1 MEVIMPFLLGTT
13 IWGAMIGSK
22 NGNRFWLYGSVDG
35 FSSSLWVAFGFWIS
49 LGGGLFTIVGLGILI
64 WAATFLYKVTKSQFY
79 NGSNFELWILYF
91 GKMSFSI
98 MTAGLL
104 FLVAMLFGMRGK

>member
-35 FSSSLWVAFGFWIS
+35 FSSSLWVAFGF
-49 LGGGLFTIVGLGILI
+49 
-64 WAATFLYKVTKSQFY
+64 FLP
-79 NGSNFELWILYF
+79 LWIWCMYTYRQIQIL
-91 GKMSFSI
+91 S
-98 MTAGLL
+98 
-104 FLVAMLFGMRGK
+104 